1 MNSPDPV
8 LLPLR
13 PRLAEPQGY
22 RPRVVFFYQFC
33 TLGGCETVLKTR
45 MTELLARGVDAHVVF
60 LEGGD
65 GQALFDDI
73 APHVTISSN
82 YRHVTAKLAELR
94 PDFLVSIDTPD
105 ALRYQPG
112 TGSRARWIYEVHTT
126 YSEGLRVAR
135 SLPNRGVSAVLVPSF
150 EQRNLVHQL
159 VGSTANL
166 NVEVVP
172 NPLSPAF
179 TPTSVAVN
187 ARCPV
192 VCWVGRL
199 DNHKNWRLFV
209 QAASRAAKRGIDC
222 EFWIVGGG
230 SAARAEKEQLWQ
242 TVRDLGLVERLRWVP
257 RVEYDDMPNIYRFV
271 AGTGGCLISTSRQE
285 SFGMVALEAMGCGCP
300 VVVPD
305 IGGFRDFVEHG
316 ISGLRFPVGDADV
329 AAERIVELL
338 SPSLRRDLMIN
349 AALEMVRSRYTAPAV
364 VDAFLRAVS
373 KISAKA
379 AAAAA

>member
-1 MNSPDPV
+1 MISPDPV

-13 PRLAEPQGY
+13 PRLAESPAR

-65 GQALFDDI
+65 GQALFQDI
-73 APHVTISSN
+73 APHVTVSCN
-82 YRHVTAKLAELR
+82 YRRITAKLAELQ
-94 PDFLVSIDTPD
+94 PDFLISIDTPD
-105 ALRYQPG
+105 ALRYHAG
-112 TGSRARWIYEVHTT
+112 VGSSARWIYEVHTT
-126 YSEGLRVAR
+126 YSEGLRFAR
-135 SLPNRGVSAVLVPSF
+135 SLPSRGVSAVLVPSF
-150 EQRNLVHQL
+150 EQRNLVRQL
-159 VGSTANL
+159 VGATARL

-179 TPTSVAVN
+179 TPTAEIVN
-187 ARCPV
+187 TRCPV

-209 QAASRAAKRGIDC
+209 QTASRTANRGIDC

-230 SAARAEKEQLWQ
+230 SAVRAVKEQLWQ

-316 ISGLRFPVGDADV
+316 VTGLRFPVGDANA
-329 AAERIVELL
+329 AAERIAELL
-338 SPSLRRDLMIN
+338 APNLRRDLMIA
-349 AALEMVRSRYTAPAV
+349 AALDAARGRYSATAV
-364 VDAFLRAVS
+364 VDSFL
-373 KISAKA
+373 SALAKVGSSA